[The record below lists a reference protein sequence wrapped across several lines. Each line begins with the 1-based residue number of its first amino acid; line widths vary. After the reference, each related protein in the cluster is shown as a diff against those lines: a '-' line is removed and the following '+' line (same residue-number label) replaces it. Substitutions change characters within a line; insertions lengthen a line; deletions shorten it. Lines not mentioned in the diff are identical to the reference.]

1 MCLGH
6 ESVGDIVAVGANV
19 SAHYPALVVGARAAI
34 EPGLNC
40 TSCEYCLS
48 GRYNLCATLR
58 FASSA
63 KTKPHLDG
71 TLQRYFTWPA
81 RLCHVLPPT
90 LSLFS
95 AALIEPLAVVLQA
108 LSRSKLEPGQSVLV
122 VGAGAV
128 GLLACA
134 AAKAFGASLVAAID
148 IDEDRLAFAK
158 RNGWVDAT
166 YCTRPTPNN
175 GASAQPTHN
184 GAAGA
189 PPQPSSNGASAS
201 PAPAATRQEQDAQT
215 VAASKRQAADILDAV
230 RSTSSHAEMAAGSGF
245 DVVYECTGV
254 PVCINTSVFAAKT
267 GGRVALIGMGH
278 PIVTMPLGAA
288 ALREVDVLGVF
299 RYANMFP
306 KAIRLLSSGALPS
319 HPIDLSAS
327 NQAPSKM
334 GSIEA
339 LVSHTYPLAQA
350 LQAFQTLRAG
360 RSPDGKKVVKVFVVD
375 QEDEGSDALPL

>member
-1 MCLGH
+1 M
-6 ESVGDIVAVGANV
+6 
-19 SAHYPALVVGARAAI
+19 
-34 EPGLNC
+34 
-40 TSCEYCLS
+40 
-48 GRYNLCATLR
+48 
-58 FASSA
+58 
-63 KTKPHLDG
+63 
-71 TLQRYFTWPA
+71 
-81 RLCHVLPPT
+81 
-90 LSLFS
+90 
-95 AALIEPLAVVLQA
+95 
-108 LSRSKLEPGQSVLV
+108 
-122 VGAGAV
+122 
-128 GLLACA
+128 
-134 AAKAFGASLVAAID
+134 
-148 IDEDRLAFAK
+148 
-158 RNGWVDAT
+158 
-166 YCTRPTPNN
+166 
-175 GASAQPTHN
+175 
-184 GAAGA
+184 
-189 PPQPSSNGASAS
+189 
-201 PAPAATRQEQDAQT
+201 
-215 VAASKRQAADILDAV
+215 
-230 RSTSSHAEMAAGSGF
+230 
-245 DVVYECTGV
+245 
-254 PVCINTSVFAAKT
+254 CINTSVFAAKT